1 MLHHRHSHPRS
12 RDGQRTPRRRILA
25 LVVGAGGILAVLITG
40 LVLSIAAALGAGS
53 KDEAS
58 DTTGRPTIQVAQPS
72 SFGAETPTTPPAAR
86 APIVIPGST
95 TAGIHGVATGYP
107 QTAEGAVAQLAAIDV
122 AVLRASLDAAGDA
135 LRDWSHGNA
144 QPGWSIEALINEVL
158 QQRGHRPEVM
168 PVMARIGRT
177 ATLNRFDVCV
187 LLQVQDASERRQSP
201 DRSAHSFAH
210 CEAMVWNERRWLIAP
225 GKAAQPQAV
234 PQPGSAEA
242 YKAGYRMF
250 QGAAAPD
257 QR

>member
-1 MLHHRHSHPRS
+1 M
-12 RDGQRTPRRRILA
+12 
-25 LVVGAGGILAVLITG
+25 GAGGILVLFIAG
-40 LVLSIAAALGAGS
+40 LALSIAAALGIGS
-53 KDEAS
+53 QEEAAEANRRAS
-58 DTTGRPTIQVAQPS
+58 VHTARPS
-72 SFGAETPTTPPAAR
+72 SFDAETPTMSP

-107 QTAEGAVAQLAAIDV
+107 QSAEGAAAQLAAIDV
-122 AVLRASLDAAGDA
+122 AVLRESMDAAGDT
-135 LRDWSHGNA
+135 LSDWSHGNA
-144 QPGWSIEALINEVL
+144 QPGWSIEALINEVR

-242 YKAGYRMF
+242 YKAGYRML